1 MKKRTLPL
9 SLLIG
14 AALTLP
20 SLAMA
25 APTTHQ
31 SVDKQASMADRDLQT
46 ELGSAQGQQN
56 TSQANP
62 FKISETK
69 TISVARTNGSA
80 DMASQVNNRQQSSNG
95 MQQSSNGTQQSSN
108 GMQQSS
114 NGTQQSS
121 NGMQK
126 SSNGSQQSSNST
138 QQSSKDMSQSQ
149 NGMQQPNDMQPI
161 IR

>member
-126 SSNGSQQSSNST
+126 SS
-138 QQSSKDMSQSQ
+138 KDMSQSQ

>member
-95 MQQSSNGTQQSSN
+95 MQQPSNGSQQSSNGSQQSSN
-108 GMQQSS
+108 GMQK
-114 NGTQQSS
+114 SS

>member
-25 APTTHQ
+25 APANHQ

-69 TISVARTNGSA
+69 TISVARTNGST

-95 MQQSSNGTQQSSN
+95 MQQSSNG
-108 GMQQSS
+108 MQQSS
-114 NGTQQSS
+114 NG
-121 NGMQK
+121 
-126 SSNGSQQSSNST
+126 T